1 MAQLQA
7 AAGGALHCLNLLS
20 LIPLPLDLL
29 CCSPPTFLPSL
40 LPPHCSGL
48 RDDDDDNSHSSDVR
62 PRCSLHC
69 PRLLWAPL
77 SLRLAC
83 SLLGTL
89 GIVAGR
95 FFTSSLATTHPSPC
109 QMTESPPPST
119 ACELSLL
126 GLFPVSAPHTPWLLL
141 PFSCS
146 LGLRCLTS
154 MIGDCIPTLGR
165 SSFSGLSWVS
175 LCVRV
180 PTKIESC
187 LRFSSASSSPA
198 AAFWGVQSP
207 FLCNNYNE
215 VMELQLRFHHSWV
228 KLDLLPSQAVSNMVL
243 ESWLLNHS
251 EDSCL
256 PSSSSARTSAITT
269 PRPLTVPVAA
279 VGKNK
284 T

>member
-1 MAQLQA
+1 MGRFCWTPTLFADKDVPNVAQLQA

-83 SLLGTL
+83 SLFGTP
-89 GIVAGR
+89 GIVARR

-126 GLFPVSAPHTPWLLL
+126 GLFPVSAPPHTLASFALQLL
-141 PFSCS
+141 PW
-146 LGLRCLTS
+146 
-154 MIGDCIPTLGR
+154 
-165 SSFSGLSWVS
+165 SS
-175 LCVRV
+175 V
-180 PTKIESC
+180 PDQYD
-187 LRFSSASSSPA
+187 
-198 AAFWGVQSP
+198 W
-207 FLCNNYNE
+207 
-215 VMELQLRFHHSWV
+215 
-228 KLDLLPSQAVSNMVL
+228 
-243 ESWLLNHS
+243 
-251 EDSCL
+251 
-256 PSSSSARTSAITT
+256 
-269 PRPLTVPVAA
+269 
-279 VGKNK
+279 
-284 T
+284 